1 MTDFTSPK
9 WQAAYYEALGEMN
22 LDAIDRAESA
32 IYDRLTEIV
41 NVSDDKEESAALR
54 DALSMLRVLKTK
66 LPERAK

>member
-1 MTDFTSPK
+1 MTDFTSAK